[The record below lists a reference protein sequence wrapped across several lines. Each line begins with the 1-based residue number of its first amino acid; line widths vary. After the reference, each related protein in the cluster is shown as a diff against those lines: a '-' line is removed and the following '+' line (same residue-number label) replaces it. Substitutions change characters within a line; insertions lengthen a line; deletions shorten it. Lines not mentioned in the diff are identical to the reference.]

1 MQIDAEHNALF
12 MLVRSG
18 LWETAVEPPSLPLS
32 DDSWS
37 RIFEIARNQ
46 TVSGIAYRG
55 LQYLP
60 DEMLP
65 PMQVMMRWMAEV
77 DRMER
82 TSHAI
87 DTANIQLSQLFQS
100 QGLTPI
106 TVKGQGVARLYEHP
120 ELRQAGGTGGL
131 RRETPGCRSREI
143 YREICALYAHV
154 RQGSQHQMGWQIVS
168 SGQRG
173 PAARLDGEDRNMTFS
188 EKMRLVCLAIPA
200 GKVLP
205 QLNLS
210 KISRQSIKIRV
221 FEVADNLHFHA

>member
-120 ELRQAGGTGGL
+120 ELRQAGDIDLFFTTKEEFEKAVTE
-131 RRETPGCRSREI
+131 RWKEEQP
-143 YREICALYAHV
+143 
-154 RQGSQHQMGWQIVS
+154 WQRYQKKLMQDLAV
-168 SGQRG
+168 
-173 PAARLDGEDRNMTFS
+173 LDE
-188 EKMRLVCLAIPA
+188 EKEGAIDFP
-200 GKVLP
+200 
-205 QLNLS
+205 
-210 KISRQSIKIRV
+210 
-221 FEVADNLHFHA
+221 